1 MTHLRRIAMG
11 LALLATTAFQAA
23 GQLASLEPRSMEAI
37 DAPANGNKMLAF
49 VEIVFSQPVEG
60 VRISTDNFAATDK
73 TRQPTA
79 TTVFARVIAD
89 SPASRGAYG
98 KSITVTH
105 PDYLPCVLDFSGLG
119 LSESVKPGMQYRINV
134 DVPAAD
140 LVRAHRAFAD
150 LDYSLAREYYNRY
163 IGGGGEMSALA
174 HQRLAVMDKLQEH
187 RDYLDRNSS
196 STDRTTRI
204 RMMKCAKDIYDLTSS
219 MEAYRR
225 YQTLRG
231 QLVKKSVGADIDG
244 ASSVTVDSVWHD
256 ERDMR
261 AKSDTS
267 LPLVNGNA
275 HYSWI
280 LVNAGLDNMT
290 FEADGLFSAPEMVNG
305 AYLLKVCP
313 GQEGPSTIVAHHP
326 DCTPVTIDLARHGV
340 SEIRPASVYNV
351 NLTPPPATVIEADR
365 AFSNL
370 DFSSAHAL
378 YADILSNS
386 DQYPAGVVS
395 MVSRRMQDVSRLLDR
410 DFRTTWR
417 RLRDF
422 FVKRPTASREELAS
436 RADSLADMSREL
448 HLLQVPGMDNNA
460 EHYARRAREY
470 RNSIFLSFS
479 ITEVNNRKEILVG
492 DDGNPKPLEAKT
504 LLVSFK
510 VPGHSYDYPV
520 KASATRPGEFAVYLP
535 DRVSDW
541 LTSNVGKEIEVKL
554 HDPSTRKRYE
564 IQAGRKSGFRLAL
577 DSGSDRSVTANIY
590 SKSLALSKQ

>member
-244 ASSVTVDSVWHD
+244 ASSVTVDSVWHL
-256 ERDMR
+256 
-261 AKSDTS
+261 S
-267 LPLVNGNA
+267 LI
-275 HYSWI
+275 HI
-280 LVNAGLDNMT
+280 
-290 FEADGLFSAPEMVNG
+290 
-305 AYLLKVCP
+305 
-313 GQEGPSTIVAHHP
+313 
-326 DCTPVTIDLARHGV
+326 
-340 SEIRPASVYNV
+340 
-351 NLTPPPATVIEADR
+351 
-365 AFSNL
+365 
-370 DFSSAHAL
+370 
-378 YADILSNS
+378 
-386 DQYPAGVVS
+386 
-395 MVSRRMQDVSRLLDR
+395 
-410 DFRTTWR
+410 
-417 RLRDF
+417 
-422 FVKRPTASREELAS
+422 
-436 RADSLADMSREL
+436 
-448 HLLQVPGMDNNA
+448 
-460 EHYARRAREY
+460 
-470 RNSIFLSFS
+470 
-479 ITEVNNRKEILVG
+479 
-492 DDGNPKPLEAKT
+492 
-504 LLVSFK
+504 
-510 VPGHSYDYPV
+510 
-520 KASATRPGEFAVYLP
+520 
-535 DRVSDW
+535 
-541 LTSNVGKEIEVKL
+541 
-554 HDPSTRKRYE
+554 
-564 IQAGRKSGFRLAL
+564 
-577 DSGSDRSVTANIY
+577 
-590 SKSLALSKQ
+590 